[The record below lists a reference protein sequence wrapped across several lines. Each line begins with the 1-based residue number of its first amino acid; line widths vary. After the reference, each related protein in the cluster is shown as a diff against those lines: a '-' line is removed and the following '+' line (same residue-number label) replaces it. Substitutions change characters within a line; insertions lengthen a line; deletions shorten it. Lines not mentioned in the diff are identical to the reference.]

1 MISVWEEKSPGTR
14 STSDC
19 LLGGKWAIIW
29 SFPLT
34 NASCCLR
41 DFKRRKQNANNK
53 GTSGG
58 TKSQPAHWMRQAED
72 ETLQTL
78 RKCHCQRR
86 QSWLL
91 CSFLVPPPRACC
103 CSYGMAWDTFCTN
116 ETWPKGR
123 GQAWNNRGLCAL
135 GLTAFNVRKVIQH
148 WHFCCINCH

>member
-1 MISVWEEKSPGTR
+1 MHLIILIKHILHGAERQNWNSRKSYGSKQESADSSVWGFKSYILFSPV
-14 STSDC
+14 
-19 LLGGKWAIIW
+19 LIL
-29 SFPLT
+29 FL
-34 NASCCLR
+34 
-41 DFKRRKQNANNK
+41 F
-53 GTSGG
+53 
-58 TKSQPAHWMRQAED
+58 RQAED

-78 RKCHCQRR
+78 RKCHCKWR

-103 CSYGMAWDTFCTN
+103 CSYGMAWDTSCTN